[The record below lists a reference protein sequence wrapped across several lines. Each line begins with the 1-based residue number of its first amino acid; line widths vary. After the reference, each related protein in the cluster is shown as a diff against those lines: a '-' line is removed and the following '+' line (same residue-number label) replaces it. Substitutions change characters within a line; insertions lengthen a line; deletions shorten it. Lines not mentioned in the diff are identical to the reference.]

1 MGAAAQDV
9 DKLLELKAKLK
20 AVDVYIQAPNVQAQG
35 FIQLINVILQLLP
48 DAADLGRPE
57 TKLEYASVRP
67 RVVAFDVGLVLF
79 NIAEAVKQR
88 DRAGLLQVQVDLQ
101 SIEELIY
108 GKLNKP
114 PIAFVKL
121 LDVLL
126 PLLPDAAEEIE
137 AGAEIEEPEESEEPA
152 ESVEVIEEPD
162 PDPAPTPLPQKR
174 SFAARLWK
182 N

>member
-1 MGAAAQDV
+1 M
-9 DKLLELKAKLK
+9 
-20 AVDVYIQAPNVQAQG
+20 
-35 FIQLINVILQLLP
+35 
-48 DAADLGRPE
+48 R
-57 TKLEYASVRP
+57 ASDP

-108 GKLNKP
+108 GKLNEP

-137 AGAEIEEPEESEEPA
+137 AGAEIEEPD
-152 ESVEVIEEPD
+152 PD
-162 PDPAPTPLPQKR
+162 PDPAPYHKNALLPLVFGKIDFLSAGERFWAKLSPTQPLESLKTPQNRFL
-174 SFAARLWK
+174 AAF
-182 N
+182 

>member
-1 MGAAAQDV
+1 M
-9 DKLLELKAKLK
+9 
-20 AVDVYIQAPNVQAQG
+20 
-35 FIQLINVILQLLP
+35 
-48 DAADLGRPE
+48 R
-57 TKLEYASVRP
+57 ASDP

-88 DRAGLLQVQVDLQ
+88 DRVGLLQVQVDLQ

-108 GKLNKP
+108 GKLNEP

-137 AGAEIEEPEESEEPA
+137 
-152 ESVEVIEEPD
+152 EPD
-162 PDPAPTPLPQKR
+162 SNPAPTPLPQNR
-174 SFAARLWK
+174 FLAAF
-182 N
+182 